1 MAIPDFQ
8 EIMLPFLKYAGDGKE
23 HSKRET
29 TEHLANIFHLS
40 DAERRVLLSSGKQE
54 LFDNRVGWAR
64 TYLKNAGLI
73 NSYSMGLLCDHGK
86 WFSIIKTKS
95 KIY

>member
-1 MAIPDFQ
+1 MTTPDFQ
-8 EIMLPFLKYAGDGKE
+8 EIMLPFLKYAGNGKE

-29 TEHLANIFHLS
+29 TEYLANVFQLS
-40 DAERRVLLSSGKQE
+40 DAERRVPLASGNSR

-73 NSYSMGLLCDHGK
+73 NSTRWGYYVISEQGLRVG
-86 WFSIIKTKS
+86 
-95 KIY
+95 